1 MRAVRCEAYGGPETL
16 NVRDIPVP
24 VAGPG
29 QVVVRVEAA
38 AVNYPDVLV
47 AADHYQVSVPTP
59 FTVGSEFAGTV
70 LSVGP
75 GVRTVAP
82 GDPVA
87 GVSFTGAFAEQIA
100 VPESALSP
108 IPHGLSMIQAAA
120 FGVTYRTA
128 YHSLVTI
135 GEMRPGDSV
144 VVLGAAGGVGT
155 ACVDIATRL
164 GGRVIAAAASE
175 ARIELCRRLGAVAGI
190 AYEHEDLKERI
201 KAITGGRG
209 ADVIIDPVGGAYA
222 EQSIRA
228 IAWGGR
234 YVCVGFANGEIPR
247 IPMNLVLLKG
257 AILRGFEIRTL
268 AEHRPDA
275 VAEGTKAIARLISEG
290 MRPHVSEV
298 WPLEDAPRALA
309 LMQDRAAHGK
319 IVLDPTM
326 RPR

>member
-1 MRAVRCEAYGGPETL
+1 MRAVRCETYGGPESLT
-16 NVRDIPVP
+16 VTDIPAP
-24 VAGPG
+24 EAGPG
-29 QVVVRVEAA
+29 QVVVRVAAA

-47 AADHYQVSVPTP
+47 AADRYQISVPTP
-59 FTVGSEFAGTV
+59 FTVGSEFAGTA
-70 LSVGP
+70 LAVGS
-75 GVRTVAP
+75 GVRAVAP
-82 GDPVA
+82 GDPVM
-87 GVSFTGAFAEQIA
+87 GVAFTGAFAEQIA
-100 VPESALSP
+100 VPEGALSP
-108 IPHGLSMIQAAA
+108 IPDGLSMIHAAA

-135 GEMRPGDSV
+135 GEMRPGDWV

-164 GGRVIAAAASE
+164 RGRVIAAASSHK
-175 ARIELCRRLGAVAGI
+175 RVELCRRLGAVAGI
-190 AYEHEDLKERI
+190 AYEDENLKDRI

-209 ADVIIDPVGGAYA
+209 ADVVIDPVGGAHA

-228 IAWGGR
+228 TGWGGR

-275 VAEGTKAIARLISEG
+275 VSEGTTAIARMISEG

-298 WPLEDAPRALA
+298 FALEDAPRALT
-309 LMQDRAAHGK
+309 LMRDRGARGK
-319 IVLDPTM
+319 IVLDPTI

>member
-1 MRAVRCEAYGGPETL
+1 MRAVRCETYGGPESLT
-16 NVRDIPVP
+16 VTDIPAP
-24 VAGPG
+24 EAGPR
-29 QVVVRVEAA
+29 QVVVRVQAA

-47 AADHYQVSVPTP
+47 AADRYQISLPTP
-59 FTVGSEFAGTV
+59 FTVGSEFAGTA
-70 LSVGP
+70 LSVGS
-75 GVRTVAP
+75 GVRAVAP
-82 GDPVA
+82 GDPVM
-87 GVSFTGAFAEQIA
+87 GVAFTGAFAEQIA
-100 VPESALSP
+100 VPEAALSP
-108 IPHGLSMIQAAA
+108 IPHGLSMIHAAA

-135 GEMRPGDSV
+135 GELRPGDWV

-164 GGRVIAAAASE
+164 GGRVIAAASSPE
-175 ARIELCRRLGAVAGI
+175 RVELCRGLGAVAGI
-190 AYEHEDLKERI
+190 AYEYENLKDRI
-201 KAITGGRG
+201 KTITGGRG
-209 ADVIIDPVGGAYA
+209 ADVVIDPVGGAYA

-228 IAWGGR
+228 TGWGGR

-268 AEHRPDA
+268 AEHRPEA
-275 VAEGTKAIARLISEG
+275 VAAGVAEIARLISEG

-298 WPLEDAPRALA
+298 FALEDAPRALT
-309 LMQDRAAHGK
+309 LMRDRGARGK